1 MFIEVVVDGK
11 EILGKSGM
19 GIKRVYSFS
28 LSLDTLFPF
37 FFRNF
42 LLFLILRS
50 CENIDRYNVFQTI
63 FLILGTHKSYLYRV
77 KRNFYDILYLTITME
92 FSL

>member
-42 LLFLILRS
+42 LLFLIPRS